1 LAGSSPL
8 MTRILGLDY
17 GTRRVG
23 AALSDPGR
31 TMAFPV
37 EVYGLRSLAL
47 DARHYCEVVAENDVD
62 LIVIGLPLHTSGR
75 EGELASRV
83 RSFGDWLA
91 AATRRPVVYFDERY
105 TTVEAEQRL
114 LDAGLTRQRRKA
126 LRDQLAAQIMLQSYL
141 DAGCPL
147 TEAPATHLA
156 DSRETDS

>member
-1 LAGSSPL
+1 

-37 EVYGLRSLAL
+37 EVYGLRTPVL
-47 DARHYCEVVAENDVD
+47 DARHYSELVQENEVER
-62 LIVIGLPLHTSGR
+62 IVVGLPLHTSGR
-75 EGELASRV
+75 EGNLASRV
-83 RSFGDWLA
+83 RTFGDWLA
-91 AATRRPVVYFDERY
+91 GATGRPVLYFDERY

-147 TEAPATHLA
+147 IEAPPAPLA
-156 DSRETDS
+156 DSGKADS